1 MDAEIKTRQ
10 ILIED
15 MIVAVVT
22 AIEALQINQKK
33 ISDFN
38 GIRSN
43 PNKTVNQSWTMSD
56 TSPTSKCL
64 HFDEKIKTEMIRVTC
79 TQY

>member
-33 ISDFN
+33 ISELQWDS
-38 GIRSN
+38 IEPKQDS
-43 PNKTVNQSWTMSD
+43 QSILNYVRYLS
-56 TSPTSKCL
+56 
-64 HFDEKIKTEMIRVTC
+64 
-79 TQY
+79 Y

>member
-1 MDAEIKTRQ
+1 MDAEMKTRQ

-33 ISDFN
+33 ISGLQWDSIEPKQDSHSILN
-38 GIRSN
+38 YVRYLS
-43 PNKTVNQSWTMSD
+43 
-56 TSPTSKCL
+56 
-64 HFDEKIKTEMIRVTC
+64 
-79 TQY
+79 Y

>member
-22 AIEALQINQKK
+22 AIEALQINQTK
-33 ISDFN
+33 ISGLQWDS
-38 GIRSN
+38 IEPKQDS
-43 PNKTVNQSWTMSD
+43 Q
-56 TSPTSKCL
+56 
-64 HFDEKIKTEMIRVTC
+64 
-79 TQY
+79 

>member
-38 GIRSN
+38 GIQSN
-43 PNKTVNQSWTMSD
+43 PDKTVNQS
-56 TSPTSKCL
+56 
-64 HFDEKIKTEMIRVTC
+64 
-79 TQY
+79 

>member
-15 MIVAVVT
+15 MIVAAVT

-33 ISDFN
+33 ISGLQWDS
-38 GIRSN
+38 IEPKQDS
-43 PNKTVNQSWTMSD
+43 QSI
-56 TSPTSKCL
+56 L
-64 HFDEKIKTEMIRVTC
+64 N
-79 TQY
+79 